1 MFSKA
6 ETQKKGKSTN
16 TTARP
21 AQPDILTLTKILKS
35 NPLILRMFL
44 ENKTPADGQMSLL
57 AMIQSN
63 PALLSALTQGGA
75 PGGGGA
81 GGGLLAALQ
90 SNPGLLAQLGGAGA
104 GAGGGGL
111 LAALQSNPGLLA
123 QLGSGGAGTG
133 AGGGGLAAALQ
144 SNPGLLAQLGAGG
157 AGTGAG
163 GGGLLAALQ
172 SNPGLLAQ
180 LGAGGAGAGGG
191 AGIASAFGKGAETGG
206 PPVGGGG
213 LLAALQ
219 SNPGLLAQLGGGGGG
234 GLLSA
239 LQSNPGL
246 LAQLGQGSGSA
257 SGGLAGAIQNNPALL
272 AALTKGQQAS
282 STSSPTPSVSTSF
295 SSSKYES
302 APSNHLEPSYTAT
315 SVRVLPPLKLASTS
329 EVILPASSTVKPAS
343 PEQVPPRT
351 PAVASASATAGPPTK
366 SPSGVDLSSFLKN
379 PAVQKLVKE
388 HPEIVDDFNKA
399 SQSGDLVGLLG
410 NPVIAKF
417 VQENPSVVSDFI
429 NGPSEKGRE
438 APDPSINAA
447 LASLAAPPPP
457 GAKEGIF
464 GVDLFA
470 GMTLFLTKLRQS
482 SLILFWKN
490 YNPCI
495 DQVLL
500 GV

>member
-123 QLGSGGAGTG
+123 QLGSGGAG
-133 AGGGGLAAALQ
+133 AGGGGL
-144 SNPGLLAQLGAGG
+144 SS
-157 AGTGAG
+157 
-163 GGGLLAALQ
+163 ALQ